1 MAYCK
6 NKDFSIGSPFYMM
19 VNTQIVRLCAVK
31 TKKVF
36 YPADSWYQNDYWD
49 DDYCTGCYFTK
60 GNHGDCHSK
69 VYCKAKDRKDGK
81 NVIYV
86 KVK

>member
-19 VNTQIVRLCAVK
+19 VGSQVTRLCAVK
-31 TKKVF
+31 TKSVF
-36 YPADSWYQNDYWD
+36 FPADSWYQNDYWD
-49 DDYCTGCYFTK
+49 DDYCEGCYFTK
-60 GNHGDCHSK
+60 GHLNECHK
-69 VYCKAKDRKDGK
+69 VYCKSKDRKDEK